1 MLHDAGAHRS
11 RDEKDLVE
19 LVLVQM
25 NTDECKGPR
34 ERLDTMFESI
44 WNAPMIKPKAA
55 YILLLA
61 ACAKEAVRVSDNSS
75 VKRHVILSSAF
86 RG

>member
-11 RDEKDLVE
+11 RDEKDLIE

-44 WNAPMIKPKAA
+44 WNAPVIKPRQHTFFC
-55 YILLLA
+55 LLRAPRKLF
-61 ACAKEAVRVSDNSS
+61 
-75 VKRHVILSSAF
+75 AF
-86 RG
+86 PTIPR